1 MPRRLERDF
10 ATQHIFSVITCFHFF
25 LLCSHLQLTE
35 RGWRRVYKNLSTHFS
50 HHFKVGC
57 TRCCITYFYLKISH
71 IMLLILGP
79 QTESLGKFL
88 LHTKVREPRQKGL
101 GEPSKRIFGKS
112 WAFGPTSGPP
122 PLPVSWAAQ
131 KRKKKLMFILH
142 FRLF

>member
-1 MPRRLERDF
+1 MPRRLEHDF

-88 LHTKVREPRQKGL
+88 LHTKVREPCQKGL
-101 GEPSKRIFGKS
+101 RQNIVNHDKIAHIAPHDKIN
-112 WAFGPTSGPP
+112 PHMVHNC
-122 PLPVSWAAQ
+122 LC
-131 KRKKKLMFILH
+131 
-142 FRLF
+142 RLI